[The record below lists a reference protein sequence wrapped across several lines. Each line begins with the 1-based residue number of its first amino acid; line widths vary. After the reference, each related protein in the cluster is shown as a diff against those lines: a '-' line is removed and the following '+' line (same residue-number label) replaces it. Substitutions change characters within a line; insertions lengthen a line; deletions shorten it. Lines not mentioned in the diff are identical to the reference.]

1 LRKMTKIDDFESVYS
16 ASGRLD
22 GEMMKNL
29 LESFEIECVLLG
41 ESAGTTYGLTV
52 TPTGNVEVMVHAADV
67 EKALEIIQQY
77 EDRLLD
83 A

>member
-1 LRKMTKIDDFESVYS
+1 MTKIDDFESVYS

-77 EDRLLD
+77 EDGLLE

>member
-1 LRKMTKIDDFESVYS
+1 MTKIDDFTSVYS

-41 ESAGTTYGLTV
+41 ESVGATYGLTV
-52 TPTGNVEVMVHAADV
+52 TPVGKVEVMVRSSDV
-67 EKALEIIQQY
+67 EKAKQIIQQY
-77 EDRLLD
+77 QSGELEEN
-83 A
+83 

>member
-1 LRKMTKIDDFESVYS
+1 MRKMTKIDDFESVYS

-77 EDRLLD
+77 EDGLLE

>member
-1 LRKMTKIDDFESVYS
+1 MTKIDDFESVYS

-41 ESAGTTYGLTV
+41 ESAGTTYGLTI

-67 EKALEIIQQY
+67 EKALQIIQQY
-77 EDRLLD
+77 EDGLLE

>member
-1 LRKMTKIDDFESVYS
+1 MRKMTKIDDFESVYS

-41 ESAGTTYGLTV
+41 ESAGTTYGLTI

-67 EKALEIIQQY
+67 EKALQIIQQY
-77 EDRLLD
+77 EDGLLE

>member
-1 LRKMTKIDDFESVYS
+1 MRKMTKIDDFESVYS

>member
-1 LRKMTKIDDFESVYS
+1 
-16 ASGRLD
+16 
-22 GEMMKNL
+22 
-29 LESFEIECVLLG
+29 VLLG
-41 ESAGTTYGLTV
+41 ESAGTTYGLTI

-77 EDRLLD
+77 EDGLLE

>member
-41 ESAGTTYGLTV
+41 ESAGTTYGMTV
-52 TPTGNVEVMVHAADV
+52 TPTGYVEVMVHAADV

>member
-1 LRKMTKIDDFESVYS
+1 MTKIDDFESVYS

-41 ESAGTTYGLTV
+41 ESAGTTYGLTI

-77 EDRLLD
+77 EDGLLE